1 MRPLDSFVPDGGVLF
16 VAMFMLALF
25 VVVGLAVKLYDV
37 KRRRED
43 EAVGLQA
50 RISDALFCEPSLS
63 RLPITPTVRV
73 PLRPGSPVTVEI
85 SGPIP
90 KAELREAVMRLVI
103 REMAGTR
110 PDFRLEDR
118 TAVDPAIFERAA

>member
-1 MRPLDSFVPDGGVLF
+1 MGPLDSFVPDGVLF

-25 VVVGLAVKLYDV
+25 MVVGLAVKLNDV

-43 EAVGLQA
+43 EAVALQA
-50 RISDALFCEPSLS
+50 RISDALLCEPSLS

-90 KAELREAVMRLVI
+90 KLELREAVMRLVI
-103 REMAGTR
+103 REMARTR

-118 TAVDPAIFERAA
+118 TAVAPSLSERAA